1 MKISL
6 LSLLKKVLCALFCC
20 SAALS
25 FCACSKKSVDLFSY
39 VSELRNNIFVVSN
52 GELSLKIYSFEKES
66 PYLADGIKRETAS
79 GTEFHLTA
87 PSGEKVYELSFFVDG
102 KAYGGDMSFDNVKRE
117 YFYYVTLDTS
127 ALSSLAVT
135 VKDGDTVY
143 ELNAVTVKTESLLPA
158 RDILKN
164 VAISEKEYF
173 SSHTKKNEFQG
184 EIYIRLIFE
193 SEPYYYVGLV
203 DGGGK
208 TLSLLCDGKTGKILA
223 KREG

>member
-6 LSLLKKVLCALFCC
+6 LSLLKKVLCSLFCC
-20 SAALS
+20 AALS

-39 VSELRNNIFVVSN
+39 VSELRNNILVVSN

-87 PSGEKVYELSFFVDG
+87 PSGEKSYELSFFVDG
-102 KAYGGDMSFDNVKRE
+102 NEYGGDMSFDNVKRE
-117 YFYYVTLDTS
+117 YYYYVTLDTS
-127 ALSSLAVT
+127 DLSSLSVT
-135 VKDGDTVY
+135 VKDGDSVY

-164 VAISEKEYF
+164 VSIAEKEYF
-173 SSHTKKNEFQG
+173 SSHTKKKEFQG

-203 DGGGK
+203 DREGK
-208 TLSLLCDGKTGKILA
+208 ILSLLCDGKTGKILA
-223 KREG
+223 KRES